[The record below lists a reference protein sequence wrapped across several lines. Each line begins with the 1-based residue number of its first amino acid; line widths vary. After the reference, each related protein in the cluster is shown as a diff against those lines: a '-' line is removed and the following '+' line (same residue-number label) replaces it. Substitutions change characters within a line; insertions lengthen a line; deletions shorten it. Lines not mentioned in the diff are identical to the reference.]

1 MRINNK
7 YIYQIILN
15 YLLSY
20 ITLGLPRNTST
31 EGTPSGTWI
40 FRDGRNPLGLPR
52 LFPERVI
59 GNPSHTD
66 LFRKKWWPPE
76 HPPPCDARHVERHQ
90 VCSVFCRALYQTCV
104 IVFCKEYFSIKF
116 QHYEDMLTV
125 KIWF

>member
-40 FRDGRNPLGLPR
+40 FRDGRNPRGLPR

-59 GNPSHTD
+59 GNPSHIWCRWTRIEVKGNHQSTD
-66 LFRKKWWPPE
+66 IEPE
-76 HPPPCDARHVERHQ
+76 QEQEQEQEQKRSPGKRIRTLIKGGQ
-90 VCSVFCRALYQTCV
+90 WSIF
-104 IVFCKEYFSIKF
+104 IYF
-116 QHYEDMLTV
+116 
-125 KIWF
+125 